1 MRNLASVQKIL
12 ALTPIEGADAIECA
26 TVLGWQVVVK
36 KGEFSVGDVVV
47 YVEIDSVLPEREEFE
62 FMRPRKF
69 RVKTIRLRGQI
80 SQGIVFPISILPDGT
95 YEEEQEVTEILGIV
109 KYEIPE
115 SNHHSNNSK
124 PKGNFPSFIPKTD
137 ETRVQNLQK
146 VLTRY
151 KGTPCYI
158 TEKLDGSSMTC
169 YLKDGV
175 FGVCSRN
182 LDLLDVEGNR
192 FWEAAKSHDIE
203 AKLRAMF
210 AKTGIEYAVQGE
222 LIGEGIQGNKYK
234 LKGTQFRIFNIFD
247 IERFAYVG
255 LREFLSFWDYFKF
268 KAVPLI
274 KGEYELSDSIPDI
287 VQMSVRKS
295 LINPDVWAEGHDV
308 WAEGIVVRP
317 TVEKVDLEMS
327 RGLSNGRLSFKAI
340 NPEFL
345 LKYGE

>member
-1 MRNLASVQKIL
+1 
-12 ALTPIEGADAIECA
+12 
-26 TVLGWQVVVK
+26 
-36 KGEFSVGDVVV
+36 
-47 YVEIDSVLPEREEFE
+47 
-62 FMRPRKF
+62 
-69 RVKTIRLRGQI
+69 
-80 SQGIVFPISILPDGT
+80 
-95 YEEEQEVTEILGIV
+95 
-109 KYEIPE
+109 
-115 SNHHSNNSK
+115 
-124 PKGNFPSFIPKTD
+124 
-137 ETRVQNLQK
+137 
-146 VLTRY
+146 
-151 KGTPCYI
+151 
-158 TEKLDGSSMTC
+158 MTC

-255 LREFLSFWDYFKF
+255 LREFLSFWYDFKF
-268 KAVPLI
+268 KSVPLI

-295 LINPDVWAEGHDV
+295 LINPDVWAEGHYV

-345 LKYGE
+345 LKHGE